1 MNQPAPTGKDGRGRY
16 LVLPPDATNP
26 IGYTRATTVAGMLSD
41 KSGINK
47 WDKAMVALGLALRP
61 DLLSQVHAIDFEDST
76 QKPILYGICD
86 RAHKAGGGDK
96 ASDLG
101 TAWHAIAHQAAEE
114 PDWMPPAPYD
124 RDIAALRET
133 LRVAGLEIVGRMNE
147 RMMVNDDWRIAG
159 TADLILTDG
168 TDLFFA
174 DYKTGREVKYSGL
187 DYSIQLAIYANC
199 QNLYIQHPTDP
210 LLDIREPMPPVSKS
224 TGIIIHIRPGSGH
237 CDLYWL
243 DLEIG
248 LEALELAM
256 EVRVMRTQKPLV
268 KIAPAAQVKA
278 EKIVERIENGYIT
291 DAARNRIVERVRT
304 IMQAGQTDAILEA
317 WPADIPTPKPGHP
330 YTIEQGEQI
339 NAVLSVVEKF
349 WEIPFPEPVSQPESV
364 DTKRSEPKPV
374 ARHINEGEPLLE
386 PDVAPIKA
394 AIASLEPA
402 SKEWLAETIKSA
414 SRAKKNIRFTGPGG
428 RLTER
433 RAVIANALCEA
444 AIQRDDLILRAL
456 LELIVE
462 APVFQE
468 DIGRVVGNLTIAE
481 AKQLQI
487 HAAHVN
493 EGFLQPIWF
502 EDHVEFQTLDSTA
515 KETSND

>member
-1 MNQPAPTGKDGRGRY
+1 MDTPARTGKDGRGRY
-16 LVLPPDATNP
+16 LVLPPDATTP
-26 IGYTRATTVAGMLSD
+26 TGYTRATTVAGMLSD

-61 DLLSQVHAIDFEDST
+61 DLLSQVHTVDFEDPT

-147 RMMVNDDWRIAG
+147 RMMVNDDWQIAG

-168 TDLFFA
+168 TDLFYA

-199 QNLYIQHPTDP
+199 QNLYTQHPTDP
-210 LLDIREPMPPVSKS
+210 LLDVREPMPPVSKS

-256 EVRVMRTQKPLV
+256 EVRVMRKQKPLV
-268 KIAPAAQVKA
+268 KIAPTAQVKA
-278 EKIVERIENGYIT
+278 EKIVQRIEAGQIT
-291 DAARNRIVERVRT
+291 DTAREALVQRAKTLVE
-304 IMQAGQTDAILEA
+304 AGHTDAILEA
-317 WPADIPTPKPGHP
+317 WPADIPTPKTGHP
-330 YTIEQGEQI
+330 YTIEQAERIGAALALI
-339 NAVLSVVEKF
+339 EKF
-349 WEIPFPEPVSQPESV
+349 FGEPFPPAEPT
-364 DTKRSEPKPV
+364 DTKRPEPKP
-374 ARHINEGEPLLE
+374 APRHINEGEPLVETEIEPIKQATLALE
-386 PDVAPIKA
+386 P
-394 AIASLEPA
+394 E
-402 SKEWLAETIKSA
+402 SKEWLAEQVKAA
-414 SRAKKNIRFTGPGG
+414 SRAKKNIRLTGPGG
-428 RLTER
+428 KMTER
-433 RAVIANALCEA
+433 RAIIANALCEA
-444 AIQRDDLILRAL
+444 AVQRDDLLFRGL
-456 LELIVE
+456 LEQIVE
-462 APVFQE
+462 APVFAE
-468 DIGRVVGNLTIAE
+468 DVGRIVGNLTILDARR
-481 AKQLQI
+481 L
-487 HAAHVN
+487 HVLAHQVN
-493 EGFLQPIWF
+493 TGLLTPTWY
-502 EDHVEFQTLDSTA
+502 EDHVEFTELNPNNKGNT
-515 KETSND
+515 ND